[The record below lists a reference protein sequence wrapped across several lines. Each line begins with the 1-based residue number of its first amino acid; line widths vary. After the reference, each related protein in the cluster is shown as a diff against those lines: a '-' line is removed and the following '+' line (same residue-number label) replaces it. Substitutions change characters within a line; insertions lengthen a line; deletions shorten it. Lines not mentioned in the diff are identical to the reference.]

1 VLETD
6 KDIERLRKELTEMS
20 HDTRQDKNNTILEM
34 AARQRLLASAVGSQT
49 SQYNNTATTANQSQS
64 SSNQVHQSSSSTTN
78 LQASNQLIQPPYNN
92 TGPVHKPKKPP
103 IKHSQPSI
111 IKNSTSDPTNSRG
124 QFSSTPI
131 LHQQVYGGSTTNL
144 VHSGYQGGSVS
155 NLQHSGYHGGSTGRI
170 TRWAAADNTYTQ
182 SAPAHRVAH
191 GVNNPGLRVNLQPSS
206 NNDANLMHVIS
217 KVSVHMTSHPVPSAP
232 KASRRAQVKMVP
244 SSRPPQTKPRYKV

>member
-1 VLETD
+1 
-6 KDIERLRKELTEMS
+6 
-20 HDTRQDKNNTILEM
+20 M

-64 SSNQVHQSSSSTTN
+64 SSNQVHQSSSSITN

-191 GVNNPGLRVNLQPSS
+191 GVNNPGLRVNLQVSDVLLYCCLVVLGTNTSLVTRPK
-206 NNDANLMHVIS
+206 NQNLW
-217 KVSVHMTSHPVPSAP
+217 PRD
-232 KASRRAQVKMVP
+232 KAKLILFLVWLNQC
-244 SSRPPQTKPRYKV
+244 TKDYRFPY